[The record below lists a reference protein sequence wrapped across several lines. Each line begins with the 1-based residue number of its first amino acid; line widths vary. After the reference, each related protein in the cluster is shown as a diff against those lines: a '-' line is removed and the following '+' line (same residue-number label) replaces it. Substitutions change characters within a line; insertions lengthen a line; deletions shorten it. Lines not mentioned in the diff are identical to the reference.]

1 MKLEIINSQAEAGQ
15 KGLRVFK
22 QAIQNGAQVFGLA
35 TGSTPI
41 SIYDAITKSDLD
53 FTKATSI
60 NLDEYKGLAADHPAS
75 YRYFMNKYFF
85 SKKPFAHS
93 YMPNGL
99 ASDLKVEIEHYDQ
112 IINDNPIDLQIL
124 GIGRNGHIG
133 FNEPGTSFE
142 SKTHIVELTDNTI
155 QANSRFFD
163 SIDQVP
169 KQAISMGI
177 GSIMKS
183 KEILIAAYGKEKA
196 QAVKEFIEGPV
207 TENVPASILQNHPK
221 VTIILDQAA
230 ASLLN
235 KK

>member
-15 KGLRVFK
+15 KGLQVFK

>member
-1 MKLEIINSQAEAGQ
+1 MKLEIINSQIEAGQ
-15 KGLRVFK
+15 KGLQIFK
-22 QAIQNGAQVFGLA
+22 QAIQQGAQVFGLA

-41 SIYDAITKSDLD
+41 SIYDAITQSDLD
-53 FTKATSI
+53 FTKFISI
-60 NLDEYKGLAADHPAS
+60 NLDEYKGLANNHPES
-75 YRYFMNKYFF
+75 YHYFMNKYFF

-99 ASDLKVEIEHYDQ
+99 ADDLKSETKHYDQ
-112 IINDNPIDLQIL
+112 IIEENPIDLQIL

-133 FNEPGTSFE
+133 FNEPGTSFN
-142 SKTHIVELTDNTI
+142 SQTHIVNLTDNTI

-169 KQAISMGI
+169 KQAVSMGI
-177 GSIMKS
+177 ASIMKS

-207 TENVPASILQNHPK
+207 TEDVPASILQKHPK
-221 VTIILDQAA
+221 VTVILDQAA
-230 ASLLN
+230 AALLS

>member
-15 KGLRVFK
+15 KGLQVFK
-22 QAIQNGAQVFGLA
+22 QAVQNGAQVFGLA

-53 FTKATSI
+53 FTKDTSI

-99 ASDLKVEIEHYDQ
+99 ASDLKAEIEHYNQ
-112 IINDNPIDLQIL
+112 IIDENPIDLQIL

-207 TENVPASILQNHPK
+207 TEDVPASILQNHPK

-230 ASLLN
+230 AALLN